1 MDVHV
6 TSADPLGL
14 GTLDG
19 SNGINVVAINGGPV
33 RQFHEVLAGNG
44 KYIGS
49 AVKILKPI
57 EEWTVDYELLD
68 GASFSLAFG
77 VLVNS
82 SYLVTAFS
90 ASHGAENR
98 PTVSVTAMKPSAANL
113 IKAYAGGAVSVT
125 LAGGFGIVE
134 KWGATAAAAFLSAQC
149 SISMQTL
156 EGMDETSGDFM
167 VGGIYH
173 YGFKKEVSVEAYGA
187 ITVPAGSHYGESK
200 KRQGRDQIQ
209 IYSTP
214 FWSYMD
220 PA

>member
-1 MDVHV
+1 MDVHI

-19 SNGINVVAINGGPV
+19 SNGINIVNINGGPS
-33 RQFHEVLAGNG
+33 RGFLESLAGNG

-57 EEWTVDYELLD
+57 EEWTIDYELLD

-82 SYLVTAFS
+82 AYLVTAFS
-90 ASHGAENR
+90 GSCGAEVR
-98 PTVSVTAMKPSAANL
+98 PTCSVTVMKPSAANL
-113 IKAYAGGAVSVT
+113 IKAYAGGAVSISM
-125 LAGGFGIVE
+125 AGGFGIVE
-134 KWGATAAAAFLSAQC
+134 KWGATSAASFISTQC
-149 SISMQTL
+149 SITMQTL
-156 EGMDETSGDFM
+156 EAMDERSGDFM

-173 YGFKKEVSVEAYGA
+173 YGFKKEVTAEAYGA
-187 ITVPAGSHYGESK
+187 IVVPAGAHSGESK
-200 KRQGRDQIQ
+200 KREGRDQIQ
-209 IYSTP
+209 IFSVP
-214 FWSYMD
+214 FWSYLN